1 TNTPYC
7 FIQTITMSPQY
18 LCDRITPTYD
28 YPCLGEVMVSFEAV
42 NRDVGLPVCVY
53 DDLEFELFESR
64 QSLSYRST
72 LYDFIDAGEIPWRWG
87 PHMWGSR
94 VTLDE
99 LPLLDSLMKTFQ
111 GLPVSD
117 LMDSRLH
124 FTRNSLIWPTGHVSV
139 KAFRI
144 LYPCRFMTF
153 SSSRR
158 ELAEYVFEITKAQTL
173 EKGLIDLAKNVR
185 AMAHTLG
192 IQENLVPCRDMVKS
206 ICILQFLRML
216 KGFQLDRTRS
226 VLFGGTMIPF
236 FQACTDAITRDFPD
250 LLNVWSPGANI
261 FDAIEANPYDSGIST
276 DSEFDSD
283 IEV

>member
-1 TNTPYC
+1 TKTPYC
-7 FIQTITMSPQY
+7 FIQTITMSLHY

-42 NRDVGLPVCVY
+42 NKEVGGPVCVY

-64 QSLSYRST
+64 QSLSYRNT
-72 LYDFIDAGEIPWRWG
+72 LYDFIDSGELPWRWG

-124 FTRNSLIWPTGHVSV
+124 YTRNSLIWPTGHVSL

-144 LYPCRFMTF
+144 LYPCIFVSF
-153 SSSRR
+153 SYSRR
-158 ELAEYVFEITKAQTL
+158 ELAEYIFEVTKAPHL
-173 EKGLIDLAKNVR
+173 EKGIVDMAGR
-185 AMAHTLG
+185 IRSMAHSLG
-192 IQENLVPCRDMVKS
+192 IQENLVPCKDMMKS
-206 ICILQFLRML
+206 ICILQFFRMIR
-216 KGFQLDRTRS
+216 GFQRDRTRS
-226 VLFGGTMIPF
+226 VLFGGTVIPF
-236 FQACTDAITRDFPD
+236 FQACIDALTRDFPG
-250 LLNVWSPGANI
+250 LLDVWSPGADI
-261 FDAIEANPYDSGIST
+261 FDAITPSPCDSGVST